1 MVAHTTPHAPTVLA
15 IDDEDYIADLIATAL
30 TLEGYDASVAYNG
43 RDGLAQVHAQHFD
56 LIIVD
61 IMMPYINGLSLVEQI
76 RQLEQMRAV
85 PIILIS
91 AGAHPPHML
100 PSVTFLAKPFNIERL
115 LQLVAEWV
123 GRPKHEREQDGP

>member
-1 MVAHTTPHAPTVLA
+1 LVAHTTPPAPTVLA

-30 TLEGYDASVAYNG
+30 TLEGYQVSVAYNG

-91 AGAHPPHML
+91 AGAHPPHM
-100 PSVTFLAKPFNIERL
+100 PPGVTFLAKPFNIERL
-115 LQLVAEWV
+115 LQLVAERI
-123 GRPKHEREQDGP
+123 GRPEHEREQDGP